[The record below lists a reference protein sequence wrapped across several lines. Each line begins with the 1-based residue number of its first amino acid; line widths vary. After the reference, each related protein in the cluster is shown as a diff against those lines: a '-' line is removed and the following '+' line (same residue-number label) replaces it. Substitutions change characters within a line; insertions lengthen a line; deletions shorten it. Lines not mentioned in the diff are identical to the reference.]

1 MLSALFQ
8 CKRCSEKK
16 RLVAHN
22 NNTSGMKES
31 TGALVVFLI
40 ASTMYGTTLH
50 PSVAGGDSGELMVTA
65 EEWAI
70 PHPPGYPT
78 FALTTKLASIG
89 IKKLFAVDVGM
100 AQNMYHASLST
111 FAVVF
116 LFLACHRVGASVG
129 ASIGAS
135 LLFGFCP
142 NVWTYAVSTEVFP
155 LNNFFMCLLVFMA
168 VTFEMKL
175 RHYHNVNTK
184 KSKEDLRRFVHLS
197 SFVGGLSLT
206 NQHTSIL
213 FVIPIVLWVF
223 CKYPRT
229 VTHLPTFL
237 KSTIMFFLGFSPY
250 LYMPISATF
259 VYSPNAW
266 GRQNTW
272 SGFWK
277 HLLREE
283 YGTFSLAS
291 KEASYKQSNFIRC
304 WKAFVL
310 DISDQTLYCLW
321 VLALIAALAVVNR
334 AVKHTWE
341 HMKAKAAARRTSSKK
356 NQQAAANKG
365 GDDDDDALD
374 EEEAL
379 KDPALAKRIT
389 RPKKAAAINEAGSN
403 PLSSPQF
410 LLVITWLLYTNF
422 FNYLSNLPIEQPLFY
437 GVQQRFWLQP
447 LIISAMFVALGITY
461 TIDYFVSKTED
472 DEDQDSDERN
482 TFSKHNLMIVLGLII
497 GFAQI
502 SANYHTQNESDN
514 YYVRDFGRA
523 ILGPLPKGS
532 LVLTKGDIMVNS
544 ARFMQVVEG
553 FRPDLLI
560 VDQEMMTFPWYVEN
574 LRRAYTEKEVKF
586 PGQYYFPQR
595 PGCFD
600 MKTFLDKNR
609 RGGKRRVFL
618 AYGFKEGD
626 TSIEG
631 YYTTRQF
638 GMTLE
643 VITQEDANEINE
655 KVKLKIPDSTIG
667 WPKKGKLVDQYTREL
682 FFAMPDI
689 PPHRVAPVGRYPA
702 HSWEAV
708 ITADFQQGLQ
718 IHAHQLLVMAEADQT
733 QADVQLPHPYKY
745 YAQNITRTLWD
756 ESVPVRY
763 RALLA
768 ARKYSV
774 AALSHFD
781 LLRTQ
786 PFIRRNLGV
795 ILQNI
800 NRFHSQTY
808 DKTLITELRDTFH
821 THMQEARA
829 HGALTPQDAKNIQG
843 VLDHYHQLIQQ
854 HGSADDGEDDD
865 EDVEMEDVEIE

>member
-1 MLSALFQ
+1 
-8 CKRCSEKK
+8 
-16 RLVAHN
+16 
-22 NNTSGMKES
+22 MKES
-31 TGALVVFLI
+31 TGALVVFII

-78 FALTTKLASIG
+78 FALTTKLASIV
-89 IKKLFAVDVGM
+89 IKKMFAVDVGM

-175 RHYHNVNTK
+175 RHHHNVNTK

-197 SFVGGLSLT
+197 AFVGGLSLT

-291 KEASYKQSNFIRC
+291 KEASYKQSNFVRC
-304 WKAFVL
+304 WKAFAL

-321 VLALIAALAVVNR
+321 LLALIAALAVVNR
-334 AVKHTWE
+334 AVKHTWA
-341 HMKAKAAARRTSSKK
+341 HMKAQAASRRTTAKK

-365 GDDDDDALD
+365 GDDDDDAID

-389 RPKKAAAINEAGSN
+389 RPKKAAGIDEAGSN

-410 LLVITWLLYTNF
+410 LMVVTWLLYTNF

-472 DEDQDSDERN
+472 DEDQDTDESN

-502 SANYHTQNESDN
+502 SANYHTQNERDN

-689 PPHRVAPVGRYPA
+689 PPHRVAPIGRYPA

-774 AALSHFD
+774 LALSHFD

-854 HGSADDGEDDD
+854 HGSADDGEDEDD
-865 EDVEMEDVEIE
+865 DVEEDIE